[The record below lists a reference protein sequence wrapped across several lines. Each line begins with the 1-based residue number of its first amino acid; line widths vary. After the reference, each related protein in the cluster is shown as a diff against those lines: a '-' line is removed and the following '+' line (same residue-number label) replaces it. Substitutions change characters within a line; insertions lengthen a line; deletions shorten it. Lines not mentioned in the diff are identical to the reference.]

1 MHKHDSVFSQGVSP
15 VFFPN
20 GSKHDLFL
28 AFQMAQ
34 QIVGNPKHFT
44 PPPPPPH
51 LATKVEYLN
60 PCPILI
66 DIIGDVVSP
75 KGLKPQSLK

>member
-1 MHKHDSVFSQGVSP
+1 VHKHDSVFSQGVSP
-15 VFFPN
+15 VFS
-20 GSKHDLFL
+20 SKHDLFL

-34 QIVGNPKHFT
+34 QIVAKPKHFT
-44 PPPPPPH
+44 DRPTWQP
-51 LATKVEYLN
+51 KLN

-66 DIIGDVVSP
+66 DTIGDVVSP